1 VLIGAYIC
9 TERDLLGKSYGVET
23 TSWIQSLGSLV
34 TSGFDTD
41 FVLLNQRV
49 KKLFMD
55 DKKYWVGFNLIKGIG
70 AVRMQALIN
79 TFDDLESAW
88 KAAPVDLAGAGL
100 SLKLIERIIQAREQV
115 DLEKVWARIKS
126 QGIKILTWKDEAYPQ
141 RLKEIEQPP
150 PVLYIRGEYLPDDLY
165 AVAIVGTRRVT
176 PYGRQIT
183 EELSSYLA
191 SNGITVISG
200 LARGVDA
207 IAHQTALKAGGRTI
221 GVLGSGV
228 DKIYPPEHRQLAERM
243 MESGA
248 ILSDYAPGTPPDA
261 SNFPPRNRII
271 SGLSLAVVV
280 IEAGETSGALI
291 TAEFAAEQG
300 REIFAVPGSILA
312 PQSKG
317 TNKLIQKGALPL
329 LSVNDLMQALNLTRM
344 GEQKAVRKI
353 IPADETEA
361 RLMNVLGTEPLHVDE
376 IRNQT
381 ELPIEKVSAAL
392 ALMELKGMVRQ
403 VGGMNYVAVHE
414 EESDY
419 LV

>member
-1 VLIGAYIC
+1 
-9 TERDLLGKSYGVET
+9 
-23 TSWIQSLGSLV
+23 
-34 TSGFDTD
+34 
-41 FVLLNQRV
+41 
-49 KKLFMD
+49 MD
-55 DKKYWVGFNLIKGIG
+55 DKKYWIGFNLIKGIG
-70 AVRMQALIN
+70 AVRMQALIQY
-79 TFDDLESAW
+79 FGDLEAAW
-88 KAAPVDLAGAGL
+88 KASPAELAEARLG
-100 SLKLIERIIQAREQV
+100 KILIERVVQAREGV
-115 DLEKVWARIKS
+115 DLEKVWEKIQN
-126 QGIKILTWKDEAYPQ
+126 QGITILTWQDESYPQ
-141 RLKEIEQPP
+141 RLKEIDQPP
-150 PVLYIRGEYLPDDLY
+150 PVLYIRGEYLPDDLF

-183 EELSSYLA
+183 EELSAFLA
-191 SNGITVISG
+191 ANGITVISG

-207 IAHQTALKAGGRTI
+207 IAHQSTLKAGGRSI

-228 DKIYPPEHRQLAERM
+228 DKIYPPEHRGLAEQM
-243 MESGA
+243 IKHGA
-248 ILSDYAPGTPPDA
+248 IISDYAPGTPPDA

-317 TNKLIQKGALPL
+317 TNKLIQNGALPL
-329 LSVNDLMQALNLTRM
+329 LSVNDLMQALDLTRV
-344 GEQKAVRKI
+344 GEHKAARKI

-361 RLMNVLGTEPLHVDE
+361 RLMNVLGSEPLHVDE
-376 IRNQT
+376 IRNQS

-403 VGGMNYVAVHE
+403 VGGMNYVAVRE
-414 EESDY
+414 VQSDY
-419 LV
+419 SV

>member
-1 VLIGAYIC
+1 MASAL
-9 TERDLLGKSYGVET
+9 RLS
-23 TSWIQSLGSLV
+23 
-34 TSGFDTD
+34 
-41 FVLLNQRV
+41 
-49 KKLFMD
+49 MD
-55 DKKYWVGFNLIKGIG
+55 DKKRYWVGFNLIKGIG

-79 TFDDLESAW
+79 HFGDLESAW
-88 KAAPVDLAGAGL
+88 KAAPIDLARAGL

-115 DLEKVWARIKS
+115 NLEKVWTKIES
-126 QGIKILTWKDEAYPQ
+126 QGIKILTWEDEAYPQ

-150 PVLYIRGEYLPDDLY
+150 PVLYVRGEYLRDDLF

-183 EELSSYLA
+183 EELASYLA
-191 SNGITVISG
+191 ANGITVISG

-221 GVLGSGV
+221 AVLGSGV
-228 DKIYPPEHRQLAERM
+228 DKIYPPEHRQLAERV
-243 MESGA
+243 MEHGA
-248 ILSDYAPGTPPDA
+248 IISDYAPGTPPDA

-300 REIFAVPGSILA
+300 REVFAVPGSILA

-317 TNKLIQKGALPL
+317 TNKLIQRGALPL
-329 LSVNDLMQALNLTRM
+329 LSVNDLMQALDLTRM

-361 RLMNVLGTEPLHVDE
+361 RLMNVLGAEPLHVDE
-376 IRNQT
+376 IRKQT
-381 ELPIEKVSAAL
+381 ELPIEKVSATL

-403 VGGMNYVAVHE
+403 VGGMNYVAVRE
-414 EESDY
+414 EQSDY

>member
-1 VLIGAYIC
+1 
-9 TERDLLGKSYGVET
+9 
-23 TSWIQSLGSLV
+23 
-34 TSGFDTD
+34 
-41 FVLLNQRV
+41 
-49 KKLFMD
+49 MD

-79 TFDDLESAW
+79 HFETLESAW
-88 KAAPVDLAGAGL
+88 KAAPVHLAQAGL
-100 SLKLIERIIQAREQV
+100 SLKLIERIVQARQNI
-115 DLEKVWARIKS
+115 DLEKVWAKIES
-126 QGIKILTWKDEAYPQ
+126 QGIKILTWEDAAYPQ

-150 PVLYIRGEYLPDDLY
+150 PVLYMRGSYLPDDLF

-183 EELSSYLA
+183 EELAAYLA

-207 IAHQTALKAGGRTI
+207 IAHQVALKSGGRTI

-243 MESGA
+243 MEQGA
-248 ILSDYAPGTPPDA
+248 IVSDYAPGTPPDA
-261 SNFPPRNRII
+261 SNFPPRNRIV
-271 SGLSLAVVV
+271 SGLALAVVV
-280 IEAGETSGALI
+280 VEAGETSGALI

-300 REIFAVPGSILA
+300 REVFAVPGSILA

-329 LSVNDLMQALNLTRM
+329 LSINDLMQALNLTRM
-344 GEQKAVRKI
+344 GDHKAARKI
-353 IPADETEA
+353 LPADETEA
-361 RLMNVLGTEPLHVDE
+361 RLMNILGAEPLHVDE

-403 VGGMNYVAVHE
+403 VGGMNYVAVRE

>member
-1 VLIGAYIC
+1 MIDKRY
-9 TERDLLGKSYGVET
+9 
-23 TSWIQSLGSLV
+23 WI
-34 TSGFDTD
+34 
-41 FVLLNQRV
+41 
-49 KKLFMD
+49 
-55 DKKYWVGFNLIKGIG
+55 GFNLIKGIG
-70 AVRMQALIN
+70 AVRMQALMRYFGN
-79 TFDDLESAW
+79 LEVAW
-88 KAAPVDLAGAGL
+88 KAPPIELARAGL
-100 SLKLIERIIQAREQV
+100 GLKVIERIVQARQSV
-115 DLEKVWARIKS
+115 DLEMIWAKIEA
-126 QGIKILTWKDEAYPQ
+126 QGIKILTWEDETYPQ
-141 RLKEIEQPP
+141 RLKEIDQPP
-150 PVLYIRGEYLPDDLY
+150 PVLYIRGDYSPDDLF

-176 PYGRQIT
+176 AYGRQIT
-183 EELSSYLA
+183 EELAAYLA
-191 SNGITVISG
+191 AHGITVISG

-228 DKIYPPEHRQLAERM
+228 DKIYPPEHRGLAEKM

-300 REIFAVPGSILA
+300 REVFAVPGSILA

-317 TNKLIQKGALPL
+317 TNKLIQNGALPL
-329 LSVNDLMQALNLTRM
+329 LSVNDLMQVLDLTRM
-344 GEQKAVRKI
+344 GEQKTARKV
-353 IPADETEA
+353 IPTDETEA
-361 RLMNVLGTEPLHVDE
+361 RLMNVLSEEPVHIDE

-381 ELPIEKVSAAL
+381 ELPIEKVSATL

-403 VGGMNYVAVHE
+403 VGGMNYVAVRE
-414 EESDY
+414 VQSDY
-419 LV
+419 STLGG